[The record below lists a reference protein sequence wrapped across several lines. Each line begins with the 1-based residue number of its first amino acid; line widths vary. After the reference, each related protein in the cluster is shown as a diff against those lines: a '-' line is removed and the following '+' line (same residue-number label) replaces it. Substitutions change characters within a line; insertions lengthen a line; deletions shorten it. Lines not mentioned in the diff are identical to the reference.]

1 MYLRTEPAV
10 FMIDGNDLSEK
21 NNNTIL
27 KLLEEPP
34 KNAFIFIL
42 INNEAGVL
50 PTILNRC
57 FIWKI
62 KPYKSIDLIE
72 FITDKFNDET
82 KNLILTI
89 AKTPGQIINLCELN
103 PNKLVDY
110 ANYILDKITIASFS
124 NVLNISDKVYF
135 DEFEADKFSCIMLCN
150 LLLYIIKQRL
160 MQNYDSK
167 YVDAHNLTSKLVTNL
182 YINNYNKK
190 HLFEN
195 YLFTLKRLL

>member
-10 FMIDGNDLSEK
+10 FMIDGNGLSEK

-62 KPYKSIDLIE
+62 KPYKSIDLVK
-72 FITDKFNDET
+72 FIPNELDYET

-135 DEFEADKFSCIMLCN
+135 DEFEADKFSCTMLCN

-160 MQNYDSK
+160 MRNYDSK
-167 YVDAHNLTSKLVTNL
+167 YVDAHNLTSKLVANL